1 MHILLLERSASKGYH
16 VVLKRDPKLTQIQN
30 LQLYSQLL
38 SVPFDEGAKDHTR
51 VFFASTASAEDLLYL
66 SPELFDNE
74 TEYESSNVPS
84 SKEPSEPSTGTSQTP
99 QTSQTF
105 PNDYDGIPYPLLVE
119 CLADQ
124 LGGVPVHGSRNN
136 FLFSM
141 ACHLRYVCNDDP
153 KWICQVL
160 PTYGEDRERVYRT
173 VQSACNRAQSRN
185 IPALVQRAIS
195 IARGQVNALNIG
207 TGEPSNPISASE
219 PPALPKKLP
228 KLIQLLVS
236 NVAPAKL
243 TISSIVFRNC
253 APDCRFLLS
262 EYEFSRAQVYISIY
276 LSRVERRESEK
287 DK

>member
-99 QTSQTF
+99 QTPQTF

-124 LGGVPVHGSRNN
+124 LGGVPVHG
-136 FLFSM
+136 
-141 ACHLRYVCNDDP
+141 
-153 KWICQVL
+153 
-160 PTYGEDRERVYRT
+160 
-173 VQSACNRAQSRN
+173 SRN

-236 NVAPAKL
+236 NVDPAKL

-262 EYEFSRAQVYISIY
+262 EYDFSRAQVYISIY
-276 LSRVERRESEK
+276 
-287 DK
+287 